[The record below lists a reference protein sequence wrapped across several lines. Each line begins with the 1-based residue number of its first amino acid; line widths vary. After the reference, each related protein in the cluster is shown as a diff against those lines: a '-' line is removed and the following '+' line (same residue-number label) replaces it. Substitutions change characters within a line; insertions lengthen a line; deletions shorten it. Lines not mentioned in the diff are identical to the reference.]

1 MRTGIATVP
10 LDYGKCP
17 YWLFERMKKLSRGIV
32 LAIVEEFGP
41 DEILK
46 RLSNPVWFQSLGCV
60 LGFDWNSSGLATTT
74 LGALKEG
81 VRGLESNLGL
91 FICGGKGKT
100 SRKTPEQIQDWGEF
114 LGYSLEKIDSLIYAS
129 KISAKV
135 DNNAIQDGF
144 QLYHHNLIFSK
155 SGQWTVIQQG
165 MNEQISQAR
174 RYHWGSPPDFFQKF
188 EGYDFVEEPHSG
200 IISDIRLKPL
210 NLTAKESKE
219 NKEVSAGLVR
229 EEPKRFLKSIK
240 LISEK
245 PKTLMNYPVLKGR
258 GIPFGASYFS
268 GFHPRPKGRDIPAA
282 KIKQKRIKNFTEIE
296 LNNVEF
302 YWHPVVNEKFNLKR
316 LEKTIFFANQQN
328 PKNFEELLSLK
339 GVGPKTIRALSLVSE
354 IIYGAK
360 PSYEDPARYT
370 FAHGGKDGTP
380 YFVEKDTYDKTIA
393 AIEKGIRISKISQ
406 KEKLQALKRLN
417 SKK

>member
-41 DEILK
+41 DELLK

-81 VRGLESNLGL
+81 VRGLENNLGL

-100 SRKTPEQIQDWGEF
+100 SRKTPEQIQSWGEF
-114 LGYSLEKIDSLIYAS
+114 LGYSVEKIDSLIYAS

-165 MNEQISQAR
+165 MNEQVSQAR
-174 RYHWGSPPDFFQKF
+174 RYHWSSPPNFFQKF
-188 EGYDFVEEPHSG
+188 GGHDFVEEPHSG
-200 IISDIRLKPL
+200 IVSDIRLKPL

-219 NKEVSAGLVR
+219 NKEVSVGLVK
-229 EEPKRFLKSIK
+229 EEPKGFLKSIK
-240 LISEK
+240 SISEK
-245 PKTLMNYPVLKGR
+245 PKTL
-258 GIPFGASYFS
+258 
-268 GFHPRPKGRDIPAA
+268 
-282 KIKQKRIKNFTEIE
+282 IKQKRIKNFTEIE

-302 YWHPVVNEKFNLKR
+302 YWHPIVKEKFNLKR

-393 AIEKGIRISKISQ
+393 TIEKGIRISKISQ

-417 SKK
+417 SRK